1 MHEFVSYIRLKRKEN
16 EEKGKKRRR
25 EGRKEVAKEG
35 GRKEGKEERKE
46 GKQDKR
52 RVGREHRR
60 RLETIY
66 FRNAS
71 LPLKPATRASIKT
84 CHCVKNPVNQS
95 ACWLGVPG
103 NSYS

>member
-35 GRKEGKEERKE
+35 GRKGKRKE
-46 GKQDKR
+46 KR
-52 RVGREHRR
+52 ESKTRGGWEGNTGGDM
-60 RLETIY
+60 ETIY